1 MDLLEKLLLA
11 LSLAMDAFAVSVS
24 IAVTKRV
31 LSGREKFRIYFHF
44 GLFQFLY
51 PVIGYYL
58 MIVFSFN
65 KTGYG
70 KFIATF
76 LLLILGLKTIYEAL
90 FGEEEKVGT
99 DITKGLNLILFSTS
113 VSIDALSVGISLGAV
128 GGDIWLTAVLAG
140 IITSLMSY
148 IGLKYGVKLGER
160 LREYSEILG
169 GIILIAIAIKI
180 GFF

>member
-1 MDLLEKLLLA
+1 MDFIEKLLLA
-11 LSLAMDAFAVSVS
+11 FSLAMDAFAVSVS
-24 IAVTKRV
+24 IAISKGV
-31 LSGREKFRIYFHF
+31 LSNREKFRIYFHF

-51 PVIGYYL
+51 PVLGYYL
-58 MIVFSFN
+58 MVVFSFN

-70 KFIATF
+70 KFIATVLLFF
-76 LLLILGLKTIYEAL
+76 LGFKMIYEAL
-90 FGEEEKVGT
+90 FGDEEKVES
-99 DITKGLNLILFSTS
+99 DITRGLNLVLFSTS

-140 IITSLMSY
+140 VITSLMSY

-169 GIILIAIAIKI
+169 GIILIAIALKI